1 MGSTIH
7 YASRVILPF
16 SFFLSLTAAR
26 AQESPF
32 FEFGL
37 NLGRMV
43 YQGDLTPSPLG
54 SFRTSRTSFGITAA
68 KVLPYAF
75 SVRASFVHGG
85 IAGNDGIYKTPEY
98 RQQRNFRFSS
108 PVNELTAHLVWS
120 YPGVP
125 RYERGFTPY
134 VFVGGGLSLFNVRP
148 DASSFNA
155 EFFGSE
161 AVDIQAGLDAD
172 AQHGAPGLMPIVMA
186 GGGFKYFFHQSWG
199 VNLEA
204 SYRTAFS
211 DYLDGFSQ
219 SVNPEL
225 NDHYMNYS
233 VGILYRRGKKGSSV
247 DCPKVR
253 Y

>member
-7 YASRVILPF
+7 YASRVFLPF
-16 SFFLSLTAAR
+16 TLFLSVSVVR

-32 FEFGL
+32 YEFGL
-37 NLGRMV
+37 HLGRMV
-43 YQGDLTPSPLG
+43 YQGDLTPSPIG

-68 KVLPYAF
+68 KVLPYSF

-85 IAGNDGIYKTPEY
+85 LAGNDVIYKTPAY
-98 RQQRNFRFSS
+98 RQERNFRFTS

-125 RYERGFTPY
+125 RYEKGFSPY
-134 VFVGGGLSLFNVRP
+134 IFAGAGLSMFNVSP
-148 DASSFNA
+148 DASGFNA
-155 EFFGSE
+155 EFFGAE
-161 AVDIQAGLDAD
+161 APAIQAGLAEDI
-172 AQHGAPGLMPIVMA
+172 QHGTPGILPVVMA
-186 GGGFKYFFHQSWG
+186 GAGVKYFFHQSWG

-219 SVNPEL
+219 SVNPAL
-225 NDHYMNYS
+225 NDRYMNYS
-233 VGILYRRGKKGSSV
+233 VGILYRRGKKGPSV
-247 DCPKVR
+247 DCPKIR